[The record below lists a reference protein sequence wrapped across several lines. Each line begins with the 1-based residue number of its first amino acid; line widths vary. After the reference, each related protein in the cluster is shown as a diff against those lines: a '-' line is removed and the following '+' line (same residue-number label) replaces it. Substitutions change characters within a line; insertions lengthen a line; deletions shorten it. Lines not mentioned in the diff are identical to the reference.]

1 MHESPNHN
9 NRPIEEA
16 ISRIRAGETAA
27 FELIV
32 RQFER
37 PLRVWLATQA
47 PPAIDVDDIAQRALI
62 AAFSQIDE
70 YQQGSNFSAWLF
82 TIARYQLKS
91 ELTRLR
97 RIADYHTRFAPE
109 LLQRELERR
118 SNDSAPELQQMR
130 LTQLQSCV
138 QSLNEQE
145 SRFLVWR
152 YSDSLPLDQIASQS
166 GRSVAA
172 VKKQLWKIRR
182 RLQDCVERRMATA
195 GETP

>member
-130 LTQLQSCV
+130 LTQLRSCV

>member
-1 MHESPNHN
+1 MNQSSPRNESS
-9 NRPIEEA
+9 IEEA
-16 ISRIRAGETAA
+16 IRRTLTGEVSA
-27 FELIV
+27 FEEVV

-47 PPAIDVDDIAQRALI
+47 PPAIDIDDVAQRTLI
-62 AAFSQIDE
+62 VAFSQLGK
-70 YQQGSNFSAWLF
+70 YQLGTNFAAWLF

-91 ELTRLR
+91 ELTRIR

-118 SNDSAPELQQMR
+118 SNSTPELQELR
-130 LTQLQSCV
+130 LTQLQRCV
-138 QSLNEQE
+138 KSLSEQE
-145 SRFLVWR
+145 NRFVVWR
-152 YSDSLPLDQIASQS
+152 YNESMPLDQIASQS

-182 RLQDCVERRMATA
+182 RLQDCVERHMASA
-195 GETP
+195 GEAS